1 MLVMMMTM
9 MMMMETAKENWAR
22 PSTGG
27 EVCVAHNYLYF
38 AFPAERSSAETVV
51 NVFDCEARRR
61 GRGMASDWEIDYTLR
76 VRQSRSGEV
85 CGT

>member
-38 AFPAERSSAETVV
+38 AFPAERSE
-51 NVFDCEARRR
+51 
-61 GRGMASDWEIDYTLR
+61 GRNDS
-76 VRQSRSGEV
+76 Q
-85 CGT
+85 CF